1 MLHYAVGNMP
11 GAVPHTSTY
20 ALTNV
25 TLPYAVELAD
35 HGWRDAL
42 TRDHPLALGLNTHAG
57 AVTYG
62 PVAQAHGLDAVTLEE
77 ALS

>member
-1 MLHYAVGNMP
+1 MP

-25 TLPYAVELAD
+25 TLPYAVELANL
-35 HGWRDAL
+35 GWRDAL
-42 TRDHPLALGLNTHAG
+42 KADAALALGLNTHAG

-62 PVAQAHGLDAVTLEE
+62 PVAEAHGLDVLPLEE
-77 ALS
+77 VLR